1 MMKKATLAV
10 YEAFVL
16 GQFLS
21 DYPSKKS
28 YNAILNLIQKESRQ
42 VLIWQ
47 PFEDRQPEDV
57 IQYMENLK
65 ESLILEFIAREAV

>member
-28 YNAILNLIQKESRQ
+28 YNAILNLIEKESRQ
-42 VLIWQ
+42 VLIRQ
-47 PFEDRQPEDV
+47 PFEDHHPEDV
-57 IQYMENLK
+57 IQYMEDLK
-65 ESLILEFIAREAV
+65 ELLIRDFVPREAV